1 MSKLRHWSSSALVVY
16 GETKPLGPGSLL
28 LHLVGIMVSKTN
40 LNREGL
46 LAVALF
52 EKDDKYFIAKYFVDM
67 KSQKFFVLIFGI

>member
-1 MSKLRHWSSSALVVY
+1 MVY

-28 LHLVGIMVSKTN
+28 HLVSKTN
-40 LNREGL
+40 LNREGW

-67 KSQKFFVLIFGI
+67 ESQKFFVLIFGM